1 MSVNLREALKQS
13 LQGISSE
20 ELQTT
25 IESGI
30 TSGKESV
37 LPGLGVLFEQY
48 YLSLDNS
55 QKENW
60 MKQLSKLLR

>member
-60 MKQLSKLLR
+60 IK

>member
-60 MKQLSKLLR
+60 IKQLSKLLR

>member
-20 ELQTT
+20 ELRTT

-60 MKQLSKLLR
+60 IKQLSKLLR

>member
-1 MSVNLREALKQS
+1 MSINLRDALKQN
-13 LQGISSE
+13 LQGISDT
-20 ELQTT
+20 ELQST

-48 YLSLDNS
+48 YLSLNDS

-60 MKQLSKLLR
+60 VKQLSKLLR

>member
-48 YLSLDNS
+48 YLSLDKS

-60 MKQLSKLLR
+60 IKQLSKLLR

>member
-20 ELQTT
+20 ELRTT

>member
-60 MKQLSKLLR
+60 MRQLSKLLR

>member
-48 YLSLDNS
+48 YLCLVN
-55 QKENW
+55 
-60 MKQLSKLLR
+60 

>member
-48 YLSLDNS
+48 YLSLDNL